1 MNRRSHCTPPRSSR
15 WLPAPTVTRRA
26 LMHGLALTWFAICG
40 PATAQ
45 LYAPSSRLAAPAQIA
60 PAADVCAPVPQG
72 QGSASEACRRECAR
86 NPQYS
91 PSCAKPAAPNW
102 GAPVVGAPAAAPPAQ
117 PGPLPASP
125 ASRQFGGG
133 SVRTLQGGN
142 ANSGAMKYERPVQPS
157 VIQAAPALPA
167 GAVAP
172 AVPANDANRGAAK
185 IERPTVA
192 PMSRAAPAAASAPVA
207 VASAAA
213 PAAAAT
219 TKAVSQPVS
228 SAPAA
233 ASTQTPVTATGGTL
247 TGSASPGGVPAQA
260 PSSSAST
267 TAANSIAPGKVEPP
281 KFDRAAF
288 DVDFGQAYSGDQVRR
303 TVVLNTSAR
312 GEAEFSLTIPNAP
325 GFAITEVR
333 VMGQGVTAP
342 AMSTTQAP
350 LPSNAPRPLQD
361 MAVRKVASSVKAPPW
376 KVQFNGPSEVQVDVL
391 YAPTVDLFNNL
402 IGKKMGVLN
411 GVIRNTA
418 GADGASIALRADFRG
433 LKEVNAASLKPR
445 EKTAYVV
452 SDSGTANFAIAFDVA
467 SLGARIDGVLRQAA
481 DIPGFRLVETP
492 VRLQP
497 GGSAVVTV
505 KGQFVAASNAM
516 QPDGR
521 ARTIPVT
528 LSWNGGTSNSS
539 VDVIPLP
546 ASKTFQTEMMS
557 NCGVSS
563 THAIFT
569 YSANEG
575 SPSGSA
581 NLALRSDD
589 PLRNASIFVEARA
602 GGQRICSVYNS
613 IYGAKH
619 EYARFKDVC
628 SHRIEDYARI
638 VAGPIEFRCVSMSCV
653 GPTPEMCDA
662 AMRDRQEHPE
672 RWRR

>member
-1 MNRRSHCTPPRSSR
+1 MRPFALL
-15 WLPAPTVTRRA
+15 WLA
-26 LMHGLALTWFAICG
+26 FCG
-40 PATAQ
+40 SAMAQ
-45 LYAPSSRLAAPAQIA
+45 LYAPSSRLAAPAQPA
-60 PAADVCAPVPQG
+60 PATDLCAPAPQG

-91 PSCAKPAAPNW
+91 PFCAKPAAPNW
-102 GAPVVGAPAAAPPAQ
+102 GAPAVGAPAAAPPAQ
-117 PGPLPASP
+117 LGSLPASP
-125 ASRQFGGG
+125 ASGQFGGG
-133 SVRTLQGGN
+133 NARTLPGAD
-142 ANSGAMKYERPVQPS
+142 ANSGALKYERPVQPG
-157 VIQAAPALPA
+157 VIQVVPVAPAS
-167 GAVAP
+167 AVAP

-192 PMSRAAPAAASAPVA
+192 PMPRAAPAAGPAPA
-207 VASAAA
+207 AIAPAAA

-219 TKAVSQPVS
+219 SSAVSQP
-228 SAPAA
+228 APAA
-233 ASTQTPVTATGGTL
+233 TAAASSQTPVKATGGTL
-247 TGSASPGGVPAQA
+247 TGSAPPGGVPVQG

-267 TAANSIAPGKVEPP
+267 ATANSIAPGKVDPP

-288 DVDFGQAYSGDQVRR
+288 DVDFGQAYSGEQVRR
-303 TVVLNTSAR
+303 TVVLNTNAR

-333 VMGQGVTAP
+333 VMGQGVTTP
-342 AMSTTQAP
+342 ATSTTQAL
-350 LPSNAPRPLQD
+350 LPSSAPRPLQD

-376 KVQFNGPSEVQVDVL
+376 KVQFNGPAEVQVDVL

-411 GVIRNTA
+411 GAIRNTA

-433 LKEVNAASLKPR
+433 LNEVNAASLKPR
-445 EKTAYVV
+445 EKTVYVV
-452 SDSGTANFAIAFDVA
+452 GDSGSASFSVAFDVA
-467 SLGARIDGVLRQAA
+467 SLGVRIDGVLRQAA
-481 DIPGFRLVETP
+481 DVPGLKLTDTP

-497 GGSAVVTV
+497 GSSGIVTV
-505 KGQFVAASNAM
+505 KGQFTSAYPAN

-528 LSWNGGTSNSS
+528 LAWSGGTSNSS
-539 VDVIPLP
+539 VDVVPLP
-546 ASKTFQTEMMS
+546 TSKTFQTAMMS
-557 NCGVSS
+557 DCGVSS

-569 YSANEG
+569 YTANEG
-575 SPSGSA
+575 SPTGSG

-602 GGQRICSVYNS
+602 GGERICAVYNS

-638 VAGPIEFRCVSMSCV
+638 VAGPIAFRCVSMSCV